1 MLNAFKRLGDHR
13 GTTTTL
19 ALAAYCQVPTV
30 LQGSGVDGWCLT
42 VQGRQAFRHDTNHQI
57 WSTSFW
63 LDLAQLS
70 FVCCFVLVQALVVV
84 VELVVHS
91 SHQRLQKIQGESMPR
106 SHRPQKHTRG
116 FQKSLRAWLASAFSK
131 VFKALEY
138 ARKAKGQGSI
148 RTKSHQHCFSLS
160 KNPNACSLVLL
171 PYEHC

>member
-1 MLNAFKRLGDHR
+1 MACTHERHERKGHAMASK
-13 GTTTTL
+13 GWGITA
-19 ALAAYCQVPTV
+19 ALRQPWLWLLVCYCQVPTV

-91 SHQRLQKIQGESMPR
+91 SHQVTEIQGESMPR
-106 SHRPQKHTRG
+106 FNRTQKHTRG
-116 FQKSLRAWLASAFSK
+116 F
-131 VFKALEY
+131 
-138 ARKAKGQGSI
+138 RKKPTGVA
-148 RTKSHQHCFSLS
+148 CFSFLKS
-160 KNPNACSLVLL
+160 FQSVGVREKG
-171 PYEHC
+171 